1 MIPVLQS
8 RWRLEGQYLMNYGLR
23 QPLQPA
29 PQRSWQTVSMH
40 RKEQCEQLPG
50 RDLRRPCPRAAGCV
64 RSAVSSPGN
73 ALSSPLATHL
83 PVPVGE
89 KYHSMSPS
97 PLLRFFP
104 SIRFPHKYVKPPGG
118 RLRSQ
123 VLFDLI
129 DGVLLQPGHLSLG
142 DPHLRRHLHL
152 GLALKKA
159 EV

>member
-89 KYHSMSPS
+89 KYHSAS
-97 PLLRFFP
+97 
-104 SIRFPHKYVKPPGG
+104 
-118 RLRSQ
+118 
-123 VLFDLI
+123 
-129 DGVLLQPGHLSLG
+129 
-142 DPHLRRHLHL
+142 PHLLS
-152 GLALKKA
+152 AFSS
-159 EV
+159 VYDVPTNM